1 MILKFVLRFVKMLTF
16 RESGHGVFRDA
27 LYYFSN
33 TFVNQNIKKKKKK
46 KLEPSIEVH
55 MELAGEGFLE

>member
-1 MILKFVLRFVKMLTF
+1 MLTF

-33 TFVNQNIKKKKKK
+33 TFVNQIIKKKKK

>member
-1 MILKFVLRFVKMLTF
+1 MLTF

-46 KLEPSIEVH
+46 LESYEESRIRSYNIWEQRGI
-55 MELAGEGFLE
+55 LWIQ

>member
-1 MILKFVLRFVKMLTF
+1 MLTF

-46 KLEPSIEVH
+46 KKLEPSIEVH